1 MPWRR
6 ERHRRSSILGYPCG
20 QLAIQMREPTT
31 IDADKTPGITYS
43 SVRGVIFFSGS
54 SSSAKFFLYFSQFSP
69 VALGM
74 VTGGYVARR

>member
-1 MPWRR
+1 MSL
-6 ERHRRSSILGYPCG
+6 HRPSVNHHHRTR
-20 QLAIQMREPTT
+20 AIRIKEL
-31 IDADKTPGITYS
+31 KGTYS

-74 VTGGYVARR
+74 MTVLTA